1 MSLKPELF
9 DNINT
14 ILNLEKYNGRV
25 NIIEPP
31 SPNIRFQMQKKIA
44 IKTANFR

>member
-1 MSLKPELF
+1 MSLKHELF

-31 SPNIRFQMQKKIA
+31 SPNIRFQMHA
-44 IKTANFR
+44 